1 MFLFFYDVI
10 NRQFFFFF
18 RFYDAKIKFIKTQM
32 ENKINNKR
40 RKEREG
46 ERGQK
51 VL

>member
-1 MFLFFYDVI
+1 MLLTDNF
-10 NRQFFFFF
+10 FFFFF

-40 RKEREG
+40 SKGREG